1 MGEAGPCARGRS
13 PSPSPVRAAAVSG
26 VPRGS
31 GGSSSAGPSGGRPGR
46 GPRRAGEQAV
56 AREGRPRAEQTMAE
70 VLDERRW
77 KGERE
82 GGRLE
87 RKEEKEQ
94 TGEDKNIQGDFCKY
108 LPLWQHA
115 ACHVGFGRLCGALGI
130 SDETLNRV

>member
-1 MGEAGPCARGRS
+1 
-13 PSPSPVRAAAVSG
+13 
-26 VPRGS
+26 
-31 GGSSSAGPSGGRPGR
+31 
-46 GPRRAGEQAV
+46 
-56 AREGRPRAEQTMAE
+56 MAE

-108 LPLWQHA
+108 LLLWQYVP
-115 ACHVGFGRLCGALGI
+115 CHVGFRRLCGAFVT